1 MQQKEIPVATVVSD
15 ASAPPLPSQRLPVA
29 STEAASEQVK
39 RLQRVMEVPQGLAEQ
54 FVASAQTFA
63 MRYYIV
69 DNSGSMSQSDGHRLT
84 SSGGRTGMVNCSRWT
99 EIVDSLKWLA
109 RVAVEL
115 GAYTEFR
122 MLNEPT
128 NGSPQVLTVGTAS
141 SSSKAQ
147 QLKAVDELAN
157 AAPAGRTPL
166 VGAVRRV
173 VDDIAARRAEL
184 LAAGK
189 RACVI
194 IASDGEASDGDV
206 AEALRPL
213 RDLPVWVVVRL
224 CTDEDDVVSYWN
236 NVDEELELDL
246 DVLDDLAGEAREV
259 KATASFLTYGL
270 PLHRLREWGTAVKL
284 LDVLDERKLSV
295 TEILDL
301 AAIIFGE
308 DVKEHLPHPELHW
321 KAFCKALDQL
331 QQHHT
336 HHTWDPI
343 RNLKRPWFD
352 TRKLKHAYGK
362 GCCSI
367 M

>member
-1 MQQKEIPVATVVSD
+1 MEEKAGSVPTATVVS
-15 ASAPPLPSQRLPVA
+15 AVVA
-29 STEAASEQVK
+29 STETPRQRPPPEAFEERVA
-39 RLQRVMEVPQGLAEQ
+39 RLKGALDVPQGLAEQ
-54 FVASAQTFA
+54 FVLSADVFSI
-63 MRYYIV
+63 RYMIV
-69 DNSGSMSQSDGHRLT
+69 DNSGSMSQNDGHRILT
-84 SSGGRTGMVNCSRWT
+84 SGGRTAMVSCSRWA
-99 EIVDSLKWLA
+99 EIGETIKWMGT
-109 RVAVEL
+109 VALEL
-115 GAYTEFR
+115 GAETEFR
-122 MLNEPT
+122 MLNAPT
-128 NGSPQVLTVGTAS
+128 NGCPRVVRVGKKDASKDEERTQVDAL
-141 SSSKAQ
+141 
-147 QLKAVDELAN
+147 LKST
-157 AAPAGRTPL
+157 PAGRTPL
-166 VGAVRRV
+166 VAAIRDV
-173 VDDIAARRAEL
+173 VDDVARRKAD
-184 LAAGK
+184 LAASGT
-189 RACVI
+189 RACVV

-206 AEALRPL
+206 AAALRPL